1 MPAITIAIA
10 NQKGGVGKTTTT
22 VNLGDALA
30 RMGIP
35 TLIVD
40 LDPQANATSS
50 LGFEKKAGEGIYDP
64 LLAGG
69 DLSDRMIAARKN
81 LWLVPSE
88 LDLAAAELEL
98 SSQKNYLGNLK
109 KCLANLKKG
118 NKVKA
123 ILIDCPPTLGILS
136 MNSLTAADQLLVT
149 LQTEYLALEGLSQI
163 IGVIDQLKKS
173 GVNKDIAL
181 GGIVMTMYDG
191 RTKLSQEVHNEVK
204 SHYSNKL
211 FATQIPR
218 NIRLS
223 ECPSFGQTIFEYD
236 DKSPGAKAYLRLADE
251 VTERFFSQP
260 KKSKK

>member
-1 MPAITIAIA
+1 
-10 NQKGGVGKTTTT
+10 
-22 VNLGDALA
+22 
-30 RMGIP
+30 
-35 TLIVD
+35 
-40 LDPQANATSS
+40 
-50 LGFEKKAGEGIYDP
+50 
-64 LLAGG
+64 
-69 DLSDRMIAARKN
+69 
-81 LWLVPSE
+81 
-88 LDLAAAELEL
+88 
-98 SSQKNYLGNLK
+98 
-109 KCLANLKKG
+109 
-118 NKVKA
+118 
-123 ILIDCPPTLGILS
+123 